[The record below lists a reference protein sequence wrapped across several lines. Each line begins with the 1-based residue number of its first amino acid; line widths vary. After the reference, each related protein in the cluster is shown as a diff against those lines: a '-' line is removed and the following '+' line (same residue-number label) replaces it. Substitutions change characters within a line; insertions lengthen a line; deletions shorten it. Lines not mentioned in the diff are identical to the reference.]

1 MASSSSTSRI
11 RYDVFL
17 SFRGEDTRDNFA
29 YYLYKALLEKG
40 IHTFRDDDEIE
51 GGQKVMAEL
60 MDSIEE
66 SKCSVIVISK
76 NYASSTW
83 CLNELVKILERGKL
97 GQKIYVTFYR
107 VDPSDVRKQAGEF
120 GKGFSQAVSK
130 NQPSAQK
137 WKDAL
142 VEIVGLKGWVYPKPG
157 YG

>member
-1 MASSSSTSRI
+1 MASSSSTSRLS
-11 RYDVFL
+11 YDVFL

-51 GGQKVMAEL
+51 GGKRVMTEL
-60 MDSIEE
+60 MQAIEE
-66 SKCSVIVISK
+66 SKCSVIILSK
-76 NYASSTW
+76 NFASSTW
-83 CLNELVKILERGKL
+83 CLNELVKILECEKL
-97 GQKIYVTFYR
+97 GQRIYAIFYE

-130 NQPSAQK
+130 DPARAEK
-137 WKDAL
+137 WRNAL
-142 VEIVGLKGWVYPKPG
+142 VEIAGLKGWVYPNPG